1 MPRCLRPAGTTC
13 RSLAFEPHSFSLV
26 RCFVVPFPGLPGT
39 IDATELGD
47 ALRKQGVSV
56 TDAKVA
62 TLISVAD
69 ADHDGSVDF
78 EEFLVVMA

>member
-1 MPRCLRPAGTTC
+1 MC
-13 RSLAFEPHSFSLV
+13 RSLAFEPPLFFGRLYFLFLV
-26 RCFVVPFPGLPGT
+26 RCCVVPFLGLPGT

-56 TDAKVA
+56 TDATVA